1 MTACFDGQTKWLT
14 PTESSCSCYNALIY
28 IPKILKELNSAT
40 TNTLYSDINL
50 LQLRHIENKIW
61 KASPYHGSF
70 DNDECLKLHNLIQA
84 EMSVSRGQW
93 NSWQDLDTGEEEE
106 EQWLDDSLLTST
118 GLYVT
123 TAITDT
129 ADS

>member
-1 MTACFDGQTKWLT
+1 M
-14 PTESSCSCYNALIY
+14 
-28 IPKILKELNSAT
+28 
-40 TNTLYSDINL
+40 
-50 LQLRHIENKIW
+50 QLRHIENKIW

-70 DNDECLKLHNLIQA
+70 DNDKCLKLHNLIQA

-106 EQWLDDSLLTST
+106 EEQWLDDSLLTST

-123 TAITDT
+123 TAITHT

>member
-1 MTACFDGQTKWLT
+1 M
-14 PTESSCSCYNALIY
+14 SSIQQQQ
-28 IPKILKELNSAT
+28 
-40 TNTLYSDINL
+40 NTLHSDINL

-70 DNDECLKLHNLIQA
+70 DNDKCLKLHNLIQA

-123 TAITDT
+123 TAITHT